1 MTRENSYGLDAD
13 AERRFRSAGPI
24 AQSPSDPESQL

>member
-13 AERRFRSAGPI
+13 AERRFHSAGSI
-24 AQSPSDPESQL
+24 AQSPSDRESQL